1 MRQTPSPTPPPIAD
15 ARSPASFIE
24 VGVFATR
31 DFKKGEIVNL
41 RGGVAD
47 LSEEEDDKMREGG
60 GRSDFSVLWSERK
73 KCFGLLLGPARFVNV
88 SSRTG
93 ASIRRLELTSFAY
106 STTAATTSNFISRAP
121 T

>member
-1 MRQTPSPTPPPIAD
+1 M
-15 ARSPASFIE
+15 
-24 VGVFATR
+24 
-31 DFKKGEIVNL
+31 NL

-88 SSRTG
+88 SAIRD
-93 ASIRRLELTSFAY
+93 ASFLRVKLTSLVY
-106 STTAATTSNFISRAP
+106 STTAATTCSSISPAAI
-121 T
+121 